1 MEEFLSDLEQLKVE
15 KKKGLVL
22 ADHLNKIVDA
32 IIENRK
38 YIIKHEDE
46 LRKEKE
52 VKPKKKRVRKPRKID
67 AT

>member
-1 MEEFLSDLEQLKVE
+1 MGEFLTDLEQLKVA

-38 YIIKHEDE
+38 FIIKHEDE
-46 LRKEKE
+46 LRKKNK
-52 VKPKKKRVRKPRKID
+52 VKSKKKRTHKPAKKN
-67 AT
+67 A

>member
-1 MEEFLSDLEQLKVE
+1 MEEFLIDLEQLKVE

-38 YIIKHEDE
+38 YIIKHEAA
-46 LRKEKE
+46 L
-52 VKPKKKRVRKPRKID
+52 KKKRPSKKRS
-67 AT
+67 T

>member
-1 MEEFLSDLEQLKVE
+1 MEEFLTDLEQLKVE

-38 YIIKHEDE
+38 LIIKHENE
-46 LRKEKE
+46 L
-52 VKPKKKRVRKPRKID
+52 KKKRARKPVTKRK
-67 AT
+67 

>member
-1 MEEFLSDLEQLKVE
+1 MEEFLTGLEQLKVE

-38 YIIKHEDE
+38 LIIKHENE
-46 LRKEKE
+46 L
-52 VKPKKKRVRKPRKID
+52 KKRKKPSRKKSARKPVTKRK
-67 AT
+67 

>member
-1 MEEFLSDLEQLKVE
+1 MEEFLTDLEQLKVE

-38 YIIKHEDE
+38 LIIKHENE
-46 LRKEKE
+46 LKKKKKAE
-52 VKPKKKRVRKPRKID
+52 PKKKRARKAVTKRK
-67 AT
+67 

>member
-1 MEEFLSDLEQLKVE
+1 MEESLIDLEQLKVE

-38 YIIKHEDE
+38 CIIKHEAVLKKEE
-46 LRKEKE
+46 L
-52 VKPKKKRVRKPRKID
+52 I
-67 AT
+67 

>member
-1 MEEFLSDLEQLKVE
+1 MEEFLIDLEQLKVE

-38 YIIKHEDE
+38 FIIKHEVA
-46 LRKEKE
+46 L
-52 VKPKKKRVRKPRKID
+52 KKKRSSKKRS

>member
-1 MEEFLSDLEQLKVE
+1 MEEFLIDLEQLKVE

-38 YIIKHEDE
+38 AIIEIRESLMEHAKHPGIR
-46 LRKEKE
+46 LEKA
-52 VKPKKKRVRKPRKID
+52 KGK
-67 AT
+67 

>member
-1 MEEFLSDLEQLKVE
+1 MEEFLIDLEQLKVE

-38 YIIKHEDE
+38 AIIEIGESLTEHAKHPEIILE
-46 LRKEKE
+46 
-52 VKPKKKRVRKPRKID
+52 
-67 AT
+67 

>member
-1 MEEFLSDLEQLKVE
+1 MEEFLIDLEQLKVE

-38 YIIKHEDE
+38 FIIKHEVA
-46 LRKEKE
+46 LKKR
-52 VKPKKKRVRKPRKID
+52 KPKKKRS

>member
-1 MEEFLSDLEQLKVE
+1 MEEFLIDLEQLKVE

-38 YIIKHEDE
+38 YIIKHEAALE
-46 LRKEKE
+46 
-52 VKPKKKRVRKPRKID
+52 KKRSSKKRS
-67 AT
+67 T